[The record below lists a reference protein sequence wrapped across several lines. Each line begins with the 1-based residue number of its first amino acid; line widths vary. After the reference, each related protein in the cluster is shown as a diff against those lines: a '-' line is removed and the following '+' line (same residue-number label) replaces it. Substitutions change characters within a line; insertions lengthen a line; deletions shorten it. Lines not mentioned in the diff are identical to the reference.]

1 MSLPPCDCVVVQV
14 AKARYGEPPAAEQQV
29 RQHLELENQQLREQ
43 LERLSVSGPVQLY
56 DTFETAIK
64 FLGELDLQKSLF
76 TNTRTVVG

>member
-1 MSLPPCDCVVVQV
+1 M
-14 AKARYGEPPAAEQQV
+14 AKARYGEPPAQEKEV

-64 FLGELDLQKSLF
+64 FLGELALQKSLF